1 MWGIKDNPGIIGK
14 NVENSN
20 KMVDMCNELNIYN
33 EDTGSE
39 SVDEPDD
46 EETTQCQLAL
56 NIYIYLSPVSSYTS
70 AAGCSSWGFVDSAYV
85 FPQQVAFF
93 SKM

>member
-1 MWGIKDNPGIIGK
+1 
-14 NVENSN
+14 
-20 KMVDMCNELNIYN
+20 MVDMCNKLNIYN

-46 EETTQCQLAL
+46 EETTQCQPAL

-70 AAGCSSWGFVDSAYV
+70 AAGCSS
-85 FPQQVAFF
+85 
-93 SKM
+93 